1 MGHSRMILPNLV
13 LEVGSMKRH
22 FQESMFDPFFFIETV
37 HHWVSFYMAKK
48 AYVSSLIKRS
58 ALAWCSLSSQLSAF
72 LCLQQC
78 SPSVIQS
85 RAAFPQHQLGLR
97 VGASLSPRMQKS
109 PQRRRWERAL
119 ALVHKHSASR
129 AHWMTIPTPKN
140 AGDHKGRASESKS
153 RNPQRGNTGI

>member
-72 LCLQQC
+72 PCLQQC
-78 SPSVIQS
+78 SPSVI
-85 RAAFPQHQLGLR
+85 
-97 VGASLSPRMQKS
+97 
-109 PQRRRWERAL
+109 
-119 ALVHKHSASR
+119 
-129 AHWMTIPTPKN
+129 
-140 AGDHKGRASESKS
+140 
-153 RNPQRGNTGI
+153 